1 MSEGETSRMIR
12 HLDGDARNIVQRLRR
27 LQEVGTALTGEG
39 DLERLLARILKEGR
53 ALLQAEAG
61 SVFLREDDVSISP
74 RATGKDE
81 IHQVRPRLVLKVAQN
96 DAIRF
101 PFQEMRLPFDT
112 KTVAGYVATS
122 GDVVNVP
129 DVYALD
135 KGSSFS
141 YSTTFDHISGYRCR
155 SMLVVPMR
163 KQDGE
168 IVGVLQLI
176 NKKSGREGGGF
187 DDVDVEYLLALAS
200 QAAVCVEKNRLYADI
215 EGMFEALVNSFSLAI
230 EMRDAATHGH
240 CTRVAQYAVA
250 IAKAVNTAP
259 AENFGGV
266 RFGEPELRELRYAA
280 LLHDV
285 GKIAV
290 PEAILGK
297 KNKLTD
303 DQLRVIE
310 YRFAYWKERKPEDG
324 PRLDEILAWIR
335 KVNIPRGMSGEDLAF
350 LEEARGEKFVDI
362 DGAVKALLTD
372 FEVKNLEVLR
382 GNLTPEERGRI
393 ERHIVDTWELLK
405 PIPWPKGLRWV
416 PNIASCHHEKIDG
429 SGYPWGLRGDEIPL
443 GGRILALVD
452 IFEALTAKDRSYK
465 PAFPVDRALEIL
477 RQEVEANHIDSGL
490 FRLFREREIYKMFV
504 DQTGYVTMKESEK
517 DESEK

>member
-1 MSEGETSRMIR
+1 MSEGDTSRMIR
-12 HLDGDARNIVQRLRR
+12 HLDGDARKIVQRLRR

-39 DLERLLARILKEGR
+39 DLERLLARILTEGR

-61 SVFLREDDVSISP
+61 SVFVREDEVKILP
-74 RATGKDE
+74 HATGKDE
-81 IHQVRPRLVLKVAQN
+81 IHKVRPQLVLKIAQN
-96 DAIRF
+96 DSIRF
-101 PFQEMRLPFDT
+101 PFKEMRLPFDR

-122 GDVVNVP
+122 GKIVNVA
-129 DVYALD
+129 DVYDLE
-135 KGSSFS
+135 KESSFS

-155 SMLVVPMR
+155 SMLVVPMQ

-168 IVGVLQLI
+168 IIGVLQLI
-176 NKKSGREGGGF
+176 NKRSGGNPVAF
-187 DDVDVEYLLALAS
+187 DEVDVEYLLALAS
-200 QAAVCVEKNRLYADI
+200 QAAVCVEKNRLHSDI

-230 EMRDAATHGH
+230 EKRDAATHGH

-250 IAKAVNTAP
+250 IARGVNMAP
-259 AENFGGV
+259 ADMFGGV
-266 RFGEPELRELRYAA
+266 QFGDPELRQLRYAA

-303 DQLRVIE
+303 DQLAVIE
-310 YRFAYWKERKPEDG
+310 YRFAYWKERRPEDAE
-324 PRLDEILAWIR
+324 RLEEILEWIH
-335 KVNIPRGMSGEDLAF
+335 KINIPRGMSDADTAF
-350 LEEARGEKFVDI
+350 LKEARGVKFIDLDGEEKP
-362 DGAVKALLTD
+362 LLSD
-372 FEVKNLEVLR
+372 FEVKSLGILR
-382 GNLTPEERGRI
+382 GNLTSEERGRI

-429 SGYPWGLRGDEIPL
+429 SGYPWGLLGDEIPL
-443 GGRILALVD
+443 EGRILALVD

-465 PAFPVDRALEIL
+465 PAFSVERALEIL
-477 RQEVEANHIDSGL
+477 QEEVDANHIDPGL

-504 DQTGYVTMKESEK
+504 DQTGFVTIKESKKDAPEK
-517 DESEK
+517 